1 MRVWRLLRTFSFSL
15 CREFMQSAVVWERGV
30 CSGRG
35 DTPEEYSSV
44 RSHYER
50 SLTSVRQLLLY
61 TYLIT
66 SALIFRVVFTLFRLP
81 CRTPTRQP
89 NTPKRVLRAK

>member
-1 MRVWRLLRTFSFSL
+1 M
-15 CREFMQSAVVWERGV
+15 
-30 CSGRG
+30 
-35 DTPEEYSSV
+35 

-66 SALIFRVVFTLFRLP
+66 GALIFRVVFTLFRLP
-81 CRTPTRQP
+81 CSELRLGNPIPPSASYAQSELRGNPTEQH
-89 NTPKRVLRAK
+89 TTME